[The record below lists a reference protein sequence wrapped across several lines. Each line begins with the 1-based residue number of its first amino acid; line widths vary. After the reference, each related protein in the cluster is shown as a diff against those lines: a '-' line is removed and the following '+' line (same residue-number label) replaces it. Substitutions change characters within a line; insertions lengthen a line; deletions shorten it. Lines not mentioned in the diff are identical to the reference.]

1 MNDRDDNH
9 WGETEIPSEAELSRR
24 LEDIELTPEEHLRIK
39 NIVHGERFAELVRHD
54 RRYLVVGAGGDSEAA
69 HRRLIVV
76 NLLDG
81 RATPPSIAMRLE
93 DFGLTT
99 NEMRLWARVF
109 DILCGTVTHIVGVIE
124 DLNGGYVWE
133 LGLMFAPTYRDKGWV
148 LKRRYEEE
156 SEERKRYDNAMGASH
171 VALLLTGPRA
181 QEWSDEDELR
191 DAVREI
197 P

>member
-1 MNDRDDNH
+1 MTDPMENGWDDS
-9 WGETEIPSEAELSRR
+9 EIPSEERLMQG
-24 LEDIELTPEEHLRIK
+24 LEDIQLTPAEHLRIK
-39 NIVHGERFAELVRHD
+39 NIVHGVRFGELIQHD
-54 RRYLVVGAGGDSEAA
+54 RRYLVVGSGRDSKAA
-69 HRRLIVV
+69 NRRRIVV
-76 NLLDG
+76 DLLDN
-81 RATPPSIAMRLE
+81 RTNPPSIAMRLE

-99 NEMRLWARVF
+99 EEMRLWARVF
-109 DILCGTVTHIVGVIE
+109 DLLCGTVTHIVGVIE
-124 DLNGGYVWE
+124 DLHGGYVWE

-156 SEERKRYDNAMGASH
+156 RKERECYDNAMGASH

-191 DAVREI
+191 DAVQEI